1 MKTEAY
7 RQQLNALHSWD
18 QFLLN
23 ESGLPGPRANLEL
36 VQAVADKGTLDL
48 FQSYLSYT
56 PERAST
62 NSPEVFLVVC
72 GVVGLGR
79 LLAEGDLDQ
88 LTVLRAYANDPR
100 WRVREAVAMALQRWG
115 AAEMPALVQAMR
127 AWAQGTLL
135 ERRAAAAALCEPRLL
150 KEPKQARRVL
160 KLLSTITASIVRE
173 PNRKT
178 EDFKTLRQA
187 LGYCWS
193 VAVVALPGEGK
204 PAMEK
209 WLVNPDP
216 DVAWIMREN
225 LKKDR
230 LQRMDARW
238 VKEWAQ
244 EHARFLTSA

>member
-7 RQQLNALHSWD
+7 RQQLSALPSWD
-18 QFLLN
+18 RFLLN

-36 VQAVADKGTLDL
+36 VQVVADEGTLNL
-48 FQSYLSYT
+48 FERYLSYT
-56 PERAST
+56 PDHAST

-88 LTVLRAYANDPR
+88 LARLRECAHDPR

-115 AAEMPALVQAMR
+115 DADMPALLNAMNE
-127 AWAQGTLL
+127 WAKGTLL
-135 ERRAAAAALCEPRLL
+135 ERRAAVAAVCEPRLL
-150 KEPKQARRVL
+150 KNPKHAKRVL
-160 KLLSTITASIVRE
+160 RLLDTITTSIVRG
-173 PNRKT
+173 PNRKA

-193 VAVVALPGEGK
+193 VAVAALPVEGK

-209 WLVNPDP
+209 WLVNLDA

-225 LKKDR
+225 MKKDR
-230 LQRMDARW
+230 LKRMDAKW
-238 VKEWAQ
+238 VKEWG
-244 EHARFLTSA
+244 SAMV